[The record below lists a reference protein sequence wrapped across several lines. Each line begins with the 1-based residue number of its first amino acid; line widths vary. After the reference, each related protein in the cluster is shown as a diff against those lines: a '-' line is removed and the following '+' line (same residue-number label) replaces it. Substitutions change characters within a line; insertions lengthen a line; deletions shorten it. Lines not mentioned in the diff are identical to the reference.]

1 MPRGRAKKNEANW
14 SNPRLIQEIL
24 EESRIVA
31 IIGISDDPDRP
42 SNEIARYL
50 IENGYR
56 VIGVNPSLE
65 EVLGALCYPS
75 LEAIPEPVDV
85 VDVFRKPDTVE
96 EIVDDV
102 IKLEIPYLW
111 LQEGVVNSDAAF
123 RAKSAGI
130 KVIMDHCMK
139 KEHSRLRL

>member
-1 MPRGRAKKNEANW
+1 MPRGRTSKPNHNW
-14 SNPRLIQEIL
+14 SNPRLIREIL
-24 EESRIVA
+24 EEARTVA
-31 IIGISDDPDRP
+31 IVGISDEPSRP

-50 IENGYR
+50 IEHGYH
-56 VIGVNPSLE
+56 VVGVNPALD

-85 VDVFRKPDTVE
+85 VDVFRKSDALET
-96 EIVDDV
+96 IVDDV

-111 LQEGVVNSDAAF
+111 LQEGVINPDAAE
-123 RAKSAGI
+123 RAKEAGV

-139 KEHSRLRL
+139 KEHSQLGI